1 MPVSGAWVCLVVSGL
16 VDVLWAIATKYS
28 DGYTRPGWAAVSV
41 VTLLLFVALL
51 TQALKVLPL
60 GMAYA
65 VWTGIGAVGS
75 VLAGLLLFGEAM
87 SAAKAAA
94 MLAIIGGV
102 VALKLLPA

>member
-1 MPVSGAWVCLVVSGL
+1 MSVNLAWICLVASGL
-16 VDVLWAIATKYS
+16 IDVLWAIATKYS
-28 DGYTRPGWAAVSV
+28 DGYTRPGWAAASV
-41 VTLLLFVALL
+41 VALLLFVALL
-51 TQALKVLPL
+51 SQALKALPL

-87 SAAKAAA
+87 SAVKAAA